1 MCKFKQIDALQGF
14 AKSTKYLIYRIED
27 RIDDIRWCFMDLLF
41 DFLEQIQDW
50 GESIYDFLFPRPTHL
65 TKEQIDLLSAITNKL
80 LK

>member
-1 MCKFKQIDALQGF
+1 M
-14 AKSTKYLIYRIED
+14 
-27 RIDDIRWCFMDLLF
+27 DDIRWCFMDLLF

-50 GESIYDFLFPRPTHL
+50 GESIYDFLFPRPTRL

>member
-27 RIDDIRWCFMDLLF
+27 RIDDIRWCFMDLLL

-50 GESIYDFLFPRPTHL
+50 GESIYDFLFPQPTNL